1 MGRSVSYI
9 RRRGHTYAC
18 KRDSRGRFT
27 RFARVARPRTIFEPL
42 TGLGEKYIS
51 LYGTA
56 ESSDGIYKARV
67 DAHGTGKDLY
77 YLIKTLKEDYV
88 PKRRYKHVHGRVDRI
103 EDNFF
108 EYFTRGEWTDY
119 EVES

>member
-1 MGRSVSYI
+1 MGRSASYI
-9 RRRGHTYAC
+9 RRRGYTYAC
-18 KRDSRGRFT
+18 MRDSRGRFT
-27 RFARVARPRTIFEPL
+27 RFTKATRPRTVFEAP
-42 TGLGEKYIS
+42 TGEKHIS

-56 ESSDGIYKARV
+56 ETSEGIYKARV

-77 YLIKTLKEDYV
+77 YLIKTLKDGYV
-88 PKRRYKHVHGRVDRI
+88 PKRRYRHVHGRVDRI

-108 EYFTRGEWTDY
+108 EYFTYGEWTDY